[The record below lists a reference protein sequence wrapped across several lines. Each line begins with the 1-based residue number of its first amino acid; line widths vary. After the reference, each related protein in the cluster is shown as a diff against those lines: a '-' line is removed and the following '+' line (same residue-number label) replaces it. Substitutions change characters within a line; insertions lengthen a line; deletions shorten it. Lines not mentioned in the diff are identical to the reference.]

1 MAFYDELGKKISRTG
16 QGAIQK
22 TKEIAEIAKLTSAN
36 SELEKGI
43 VATYTE
49 IGRTYFQK
57 YAQALPDEE
66 FAGLFNRIEESM
78 RQIEANKDQIRIL
91 KGVVPCPSCGMDVDT
106 NAAFC
111 KNCGARLIPVA
122 QMTYSGNVCSE
133 CGSPME
139 DGQLF
144 CTRCGHKVEQKPQ
157 EPSAPVAEKHFCK
170 ECGAELLEGAMFC
183 MSCGKKVESQENQ
196 DFTRTEPA
204 TDTPNF
210 EVEEPNTIQTPS
222 PEWEEPAADF
232 AGEPEKKCCP
242 DCGTMIDNDMLF
254 CINCGHRF

>member
-22 TKEIAEIAKLTSAN
+22 TREFAEITKLNSAN

-66 FAGLFNRIEESM
+66 FAALFHRIGESM
-78 RQIEANKDQIRIL
+78 RQIEANKNQIRIL
-91 KGVVPCPSCGMDVDT
+91 KGVVPCPNCGMDVDA

-111 KNCGARLIPVA
+111 RSCGARLIPVA

-133 CGSPME
+133 CGSPVE

-144 CTRCGHKVEQKPQ
+144 CTRCGHKIEQQAQEQSMPVE
-157 EPSAPVAEKHFCK
+157 EKRFCK
-170 ECGAELLEGAMFC
+170 ECGEELVEGAMFC
-183 MSCGKKVESQENQ
+183 MNCGSKVEPQENQ
-196 DFTRTEPA
+196 
-204 TDTPNF
+204 NY
-210 EVEEPNTIQTPS
+210 EEPEPNVMQEQNTDL
-222 PEWEEPAADF
+222 EEVVADF
-232 AGEPEKKCCP
+232 AEGQEKKCCP
-242 DCGTMIDNDMLF
+242 DCGTMVDNDMLF